1 MNAIIKKE
9 LAKLK
14 SIKKFSIHK
23 TALTFA
29 CVMALSSLIFIIPMS
44 LVFLNMPMVDTNGN
58 SVSSVMPA
66 GVMFGLP
73 FFYLIMGYIMTA
85 IGAYI
90 YNIVSKYTGGIQFE
104 VSEESNS

>member
-1 MNAIIKKE
+1 M
-9 LAKLK
+9 K

-44 LVFLNMPMVDTNGN
+44 LAFLNMPMVDAHGN
-58 SVSSVMPA
+58 SVSSVMPV
-66 GVMFGLP
+66 GVMFALP
-73 FFYLIMGYIMTA
+73 FLYLIMGYVMTA
-85 IGAYI
+85 IGAWI

-104 VSEESNS
+104 MSEESHS